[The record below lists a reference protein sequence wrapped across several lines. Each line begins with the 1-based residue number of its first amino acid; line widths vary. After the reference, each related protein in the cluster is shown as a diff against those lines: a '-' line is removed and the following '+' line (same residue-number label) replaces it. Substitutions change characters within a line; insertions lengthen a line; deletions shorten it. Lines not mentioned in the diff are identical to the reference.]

1 MIYELHI
8 KGGNSPMEYEDI
20 AMVDMGVWAYISN
33 TKRIFYPYSVIECI
47 IEEEDQITLLRKQ
60 KAKL

>member
-8 KGGNSPMEYEDI
+8 KGVNPPIQYEDI
-20 AMVDMGVWAYISN
+20 FLVDTGVWAYISK

-47 IEEEDQITLLRKQ
+47 IEEEDMMRDK
-60 KAKL
+60 